1 MWVPPGAV
9 PRMVERADS
18 RSPHEPASP
27 GGGAASL
34 VARRCSRRRLN
45 GARRSRSAS
54 MAAIFSPKLRRAMSR
69 RRSALRLQDVG
80 DVRVDGFRLFHAVD
94 HNLHGSAMPARL
106 QKASQASRS
115 KGSPD

>member
-9 PRMVERADS
+9 PRMVERADL
-18 RSPHEPASP
+18 RSPPCSRVARR
-27 GGGAASL
+27 GRRQLGGAAL
-34 VARRCSRRRLN
+34 FAQALERGEALAQRLHGGDFFAEAAAGHVAAPL
-45 GARRSRSAS
+45 G
-54 MAAIFSPKLRRAMSR
+54 LG
-69 RRSALRLQDVG
+69 LQDVG